1 MHAHGLA
8 ASYLTTMRPLAVAL
22 LLMLCSGGLTRAQK
36 FYQCEPGETP
46 DLKVWAAES
55 KQEAD
60 WLVYFVYDGQG
71 LGQPGIVMQVPT
83 RKEAQFSLSFVDD
96 KKEAQVSLWI
106 VDTPQEAGWQHPEKA
121 PIVEALTEKKP

>member
-1 MHAHGLA
+1 
-8 ASYLTTMRPLAVAL
+8 
-22 LLMLCSGGLTRAQK
+22 
-36 FYQCEPGETP
+36 
-46 DLKVWAAES
+46 
-55 KQEAD
+55 
-60 WLVYFVYDGQG
+60 
-71 LGQPGIVMQVPT
+71 MQVPT